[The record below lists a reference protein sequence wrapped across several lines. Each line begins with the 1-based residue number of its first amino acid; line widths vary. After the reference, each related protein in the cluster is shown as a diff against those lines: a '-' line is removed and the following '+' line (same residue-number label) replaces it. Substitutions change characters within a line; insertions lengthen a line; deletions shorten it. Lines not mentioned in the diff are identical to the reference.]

1 MLIPTYNRFDK
12 SGIYLYRA
20 VAEAPR
26 SALSGVL
33 IYDDEVEKVI
43 SLQNKSRLS
52 LSVVLKLPY
61 LQQIRYHD
69 LQQSMV

>member
-1 MLIPTYNRFDK
+1 MLIVTYNRFDK
-12 SGIYLYRA
+12 SGMYLYRA

-43 SLQNKSRLS
+43 SLQNK
-52 LSVVLKLPY
+52 
-61 LQQIRYHD
+61 
-69 LQQSMV
+69 